1 MADEPETTF
10 PDIPYGGAP
19 SVFLDLSSNGT
30 TIEGDSAQKGHEGAL
45 ECVYFSSSVATTQLT
60 SGAGMATGRRTH
72 GPIVIRKRID
82 RATPL
87 LAKSLVQNEVAAGTF
102 RFYRT
107 SDDGTEEH
115 FFTIAFQ
122 QGRVSSQTT
131 YSSDNVAA
139 AGVAGSSPFMEEV
152 QFVYRRVSWTYE
164 PDGIVFEDSWS
175 IV

>member
-1 MADEPETTF
+1 
-10 PDIPYGGAP
+10 
-19 SVFLDLSSNGT
+19 
-30 TIEGDSAQKGHEGAL
+30 
-45 ECVYFSSSVATTQLT
+45 
-60 SGAGMATGRRTH
+60 MATGRRTH

-87 LAKSLVQNEVAAGTF
+87 LAKALVQNEVEAGTF

-107 SDDGTEEH
+107 GDDGTEQH
-115 FFTIAFQ
+115 FFTIDFQ

-152 QFVYRRVSWTYE
+152 RFVYRRISWTYE
-164 PDGIVFEDSWS
+164 PGGITFEDSWS